1 MAAETVV
8 TKRLHV
14 SGLTPSITSTDI
26 LHRLSAFGSVKS
38 LDGFGKL
45 DALGDPRPFAYVT
58 LEGKEKDLAKC
69 MNVLSGSTWKGTKLR
84 IGEAKPDYRQRIAYL
99 NSLSPPPPRT
109 SRSNRRQ
116 LAFASPTLD
125 TPLSRDDAAKTAG
138 WVVMPSGR
146 VVRPMRMRPE
156 RPLEPMHAVGGG
168 QRARGKTSEKV
179 GKKGK
184 KRKVPPSRARSRTI
198 DPTKWDSTYLTGA
211 LLETIVAPSSSS
223 LIYSPSESVTNST
236 AEPRSI
242 ELESDEE
249 ESNDVYVPS
258 QNFSNV
264 TIEGQSPAQA
274 APTADFSG
282 SSLRADVDIDIRQET
297 SSALAL
303 LNSMFGEADEWG
315 GPESAYEFDGTD
327 GDRTAMVVDTG
338 PGTVGEGNIEEVPR
352 HVSTRVG
359 EARMHGGPSDE
370 EGGNSGE
377 DIEMGDTQPT
387 TVHPSAAATSTNT
400 RTATSEMDTTT
411 AAVPTKTKLKD
422 LFAPREEEREY
433 SRLRCLADYVFAFC
447 VDDCYSTNFFP
458 SRVFRLSTYIVSSV
472 LFTLQA
478 CSSCCLRCGILTK
491 FTASFSLLGHL
502 DLDLEL
508 EDDMLG
514 GSSIF
519 TTAMPSTHVVA
530 ASSGP
535 PSGVSSNHQVGCLH
549 PPVKKSGR
557 EGDGGITLDST
568 RPLLFPLIESL
579 PYSYSGTPNSNL
591 TSGRAHTHARGEPR
605 SVVFPRL
612 HVNIGGTP
620 RNLLSLPDTVRRF
633 ERSPDSTEQSIREA
647 WERDKGEVTSAW
659 KKAWKEAR
667 GKKRGGTDAGG
678 VDV

>member
-315 GPESAYEFDGTD
+315 GPESAYEFDG
-327 GDRTAMVVDTG
+327 
-338 PGTVGEGNIEEVPR
+338 
-352 HVSTRVG
+352 
-359 EARMHGGPSDE
+359 PSDE

-422 LFAPREEEREY
+422 LFAPREEE
-433 SRLRCLADYVFAFC
+433 
-447 VDDCYSTNFFP
+447 P
-458 SRVFRLSTYIVSSV
+458 
-472 LFTLQA
+472 
-478 CSSCCLRCGILTK
+478 
-491 FTASFSLLGHL
+491 SFSLLGHL

-535 PSGVSSNHQVGCLH
+535 P
-549 PPVKKSGR
+549 
-557 EGDGGITLDST
+557 
-568 RPLLFPLIESL
+568 
-579 PYSYSGTPNSNL
+579 
-591 TSGRAHTHARGEPR
+591 SGRAHTHARGEPR

>member
-1 MAAETVV
+1 
-8 TKRLHV
+8 
-14 SGLTPSITSTDI
+14 
-26 LHRLSAFGSVKS
+26 
-38 LDGFGKL
+38 
-45 DALGDPRPFAYVT
+45 
-58 LEGKEKDLAKC
+58 
-69 MNVLSGSTWKGTKLR
+69 MNMLSGSTWKGTKLR

-109 SRSNRRQ
+109 SRSKRRQ

-156 RPLEPMHAVGGG
+156 RPLEPMHAVGGR
-168 QRARGKTSEKV
+168 QRTRGKTSEKV

-211 LLETIVAPSSSS
+211 LLETIVAPSSS
-223 LIYSPSESVTNST
+223 LICPPSGSVAHPTS
-236 AEPRSI
+236 EPRPI
-242 ELESDEE
+242 EPESDEE
-249 ESNDVYVPS
+249 ESNDVHAPS
-258 QNFSNV
+258 QNLSNV
-264 TIEGQSPAQA
+264 TIEGQSPSQT

-282 SSLRADVDIDIRQET
+282 SSLRADVVIDVRQET

-315 GPESAYEFDGTD
+315 GPESADELDGID
-327 GDRTAMVVDTG
+327 GDRTAMAVDTDA
-338 PGTVGEGNIEEVPR
+338 GTVSGGKIEEVPR
-352 HVSTRVG
+352 HVFTRVG
-359 EARMHGGPSDE
+359 EARMHRGPSGE
-370 EGGNSGE
+370 EEWNSGE
-377 DIEMGDTQPT
+377 DIEMGDTHPT

-400 RTATSEMDTTT
+400 RTVTSEMDTTT
-411 AAVPTKTKLKD
+411 AAVPTKTELKD
-422 LFAPREEEREY
+422 LFAPREEE
-433 SRLRCLADYVFAFC
+433 
-447 VDDCYSTNFFP
+447 P
-458 SRVFRLSTYIVSSV
+458 
-472 LFTLQA
+472 
-478 CSSCCLRCGILTK
+478 
-491 FTASFSLLGHL
+491 SFSLLGHL

-508 EDDMLG
+508 EDDVLG
-514 GSSIF
+514 GSSIS
-519 TTAMPSTHVVA
+519 TTAMPSTYVTT

-568 RPLLFPLIESL
+568 RPLLFPLVESL
-579 PYSYSGTPNSNL
+579 PYSYSGTPNSNS
-591 TSGRAHTHARGEPR
+591 TSGRAHTRGRGEHR

-633 ERSPDSTEQSIREA
+633 ERSPDATEQSIREA

-667 GKKRGGTDAGG
+667 GKRRGGTAADGA
-678 VDV
+678 DV